1 MDLSTLMPQQ
11 LQIVKT
17 LDRPLFVSAGAGS
30 GKTFTL
36 TRRIVYALS
45 PESGPFV
52 EHLDQVLAI
61 TFTKDAAA
69 EIRDRVRRAL
79 IDEGMDEEAL
89 TVDDAW
95 ISTIHGM
102 CSRILRAHALELGID
117 PEFTVLTDTDELMDQ
132 AVEHVLA
139 RATAPD
145 AAPEL
150 AASLKA
156 LYAWYPMAGE
166 GGPFG
171 AGTTIKGLV
180 RDLLELSSQLPGG
193 MDDVRVARGQADT
206 SALADAYRAALG
218 ASKATTEKA
227 QMALD
232 AIDAFEASGKTMAD
246 AARLM
251 MSCAMPRASKAFP
264 KEQVELLK
272 AEAADAFINIVLA
285 CGGPA
290 LDALVGLARSVEAEY
305 RALKAAQSA
314 LDNNDLLRMAY
325 EALRDYP
332 AIRAAYEGRF
342 KMVMIDEF
350 QDTDQMQVDL
360 IRYLTGAG
368 ERALCTVGD
377 AQQSIYRFR
386 GAEVEV
392 FRRQERKVGASGA
405 AAAGAPGVVLASSG
419 VSASSGAP
427 AGQLVKLVRNFRS
440 HDEVLRYVARVFD
453 GDDGGLMQGFLD
465 LEASDGRKD
474 TLVADASRRQ
484 ALFVAGGST
493 QERTQA
499 KARAIAERF
508 RALAD
513 AGQPQGGMVLLLG
526 RMTNADVYA
535 QAFRDQGLDC
545 VIAGGSVFAQAAEV
559 QTVRALVCALANP
572 ADTAQGLMP
581 LLASPMF
588 ALGAQEFLALAI
600 RLDSETGETSRRNI
614 DAGIMSDFDVP
625 GLHDLPLVTRA
636 REVLRYALRRVGRDS
651 FAAIAHDAV
660 NASGWFVRLAQRG
673 PEGKAIAA
681 NVLKALDAVAEAEAE
696 FGNSPRSIAL
706 AFDRFLAGKEAPGA
720 LNEEGDGAVRIMTV
734 HASKGLEY
742 PVVAVAECFGVR
754 KSSGA
759 AQMGRVEGGAQVVAL
774 PARFDGVKL
783 ADGTFVKGD
792 DVKKQ
797 FEHAFKGKGTSLWLP
812 PELMEDVCA
821 TGSPAEAFARLRN
834 DDLRLSLEERARLLY
849 VAMTRAREL
858 VILAMDAG
866 VSRGKLCA
874 PAFDVETDLTYDVLR
889 RILPT
894 DALDVP
900 QLDADRL
907 VFDNSQPGDYEL
919 ISLSDFTFGEQAFEA
934 NASLDAEGGLV
945 RGDVDTDAADDSAST
960 IVPGPADPKPDSFE
974 LVYPQAAG
982 VRMGI
987 CPYPMRDSYSYSSI
1001 AAALHA
1007 ETEDRAA
1014 EARVPM
1020 DESGD
1025 DAESDGSEMTDADVA
1040 AVELAGNPMALGS
1053 AFHAAC
1059 QWLIEMGADALPAER
1074 ADALARL
1081 WHLTPEQ
1088 RERFD
1093 VALERWLKSSVRA
1106 ELFAW
1111 PCVRA
1116 EVPFFSLGCE
1126 DEDIARYGAYAE
1138 GAIDA
1143 LATDPADPSRALVI
1157 DYKTG
1162 GTPDETPDQLLEKHA
1177 LQARVYADVLH
1188 KAGFE
1193 TVTVKFVRVEQ
1204 ANPAIFVEPAE
1215 PQVVI
1220 YNL

>member
-11 LQIVKT
+11 LQVVKT

-79 IDEGMDEEAL
+79 IEEGMDEEAL

-132 AVEHVLA
+132 AVEHVLG

-150 AASLKA
+150 AASLKV

-218 ASKATTEKA
+218 ASKAATEKA
-227 QMALD
+227 QVALD
-232 AIDAFEASGKTMAD
+232 AIDAFEASGKTMED

-251 MSCAMPRASKAFP
+251 MSCSMPRASKAFP

-290 LDALVGLARSVEAEY
+290 VDALVGLARAVEAEY
-305 RALKAAQSA
+305 RALKAGQSA

-332 AIRAAYEGRF
+332 AIRAAYKGRF

-392 FRRQERKVGASGA
+392 FRRQERKVGSSA
-405 AAAGAPGVVLASSG
+405 APETAVVSD
-419 VSASSGAP
+419 AP
-427 AGQLVKLVRNFRS
+427 AGELVKLVRNFRS

-453 GDDGGLMQGFLD
+453 GDTGGLMQGFLD
-465 LEASDGRKD
+465 LEPSDKRKD
-474 TLVADASRRQ
+474 KLKAKASRRQ
-484 ALFVAGGST
+484 AVFVAGGST

-513 AGQPQGGMVLLLG
+513 EKQPQGSMVLLLG

-559 QTVRALVCALANP
+559 QTVRALACALANP

-588 ALGAQEFLALAI
+588 ALGAQEFLALATK
-600 RLDSETGETSRRNI
+600 LDEQTGETSRRNI
-614 DAGIMSDFDVP
+614 DAGIMSDSDVP
-625 GLHDLPLVTRA
+625 GLQNLPLVTRA

-651 FAAIAHDAV
+651 FAVVARDAV

-834 DDLRLSLEERARLLY
+834 DDLQLSLEERARLLY

-866 VSRGKLCA
+866 VSRGKVTA
-874 PAFDVETDLTYDVLR
+874 PTFDVEIDLTYDVLR
-889 RILPT
+889 RILPA
-894 DALDVP
+894 DSLDMP
-900 QLDADRL
+900 QLDSDRL
-907 VFDNSQPGDYEL
+907 VFDNSRPGDYEL
-919 ISLSDFTFGEQAFEA
+919 ISLADFTFGEQTFEA
-934 NASLDAEGGLV
+934 NASLDVEGRLV
-945 RGDVDTDAADDSAST
+945 RGDADAADNAARST
-960 IVPGPADPKPDSFE
+960 VPGPADPKPDSFE
-974 LVYPQAAG
+974 LVYPQAVG

-1014 EARVPM
+1014 EAHVPM
-1020 DESGD
+1020 DEAGD

-1040 AVELAGNPMALGS
+1040 AVEPAGNPMVLGS

-1059 QWLIEMGADALPAER
+1059 QWLIEMGADALPAAR

-1081 WHLTPEQ
+1081 WRLTPEQ

-1093 VALERWLKSSVRA
+1093 VALNRWLKSAVRA
-1106 ELFAW
+1106 DLLAW

-1143 LATDPADPSRALVI
+1143 LATNPADPSRALVI

-1193 TVTVKFVRVEQ
+1193 AVTVKFVRVEQ
-1204 ANPAIFVEPAE
+1204 PDPTIFVEPAE
-1215 PQVVI
+1215 PQVVT
-1220 YNL
+1220 YNF